1 LLKSLLNNESDI
13 VIGSRRLGKNMS
25 KSKFRYS
32 GLKLF
37 NFIISRLLKEK
48 ISDCSSGFR
57 AFRTEVI
64 KGINLREAQYQ
75 STELIIEAVKKGYRI
90 QEVPITIRERMYGQT
105 KKGTNFKYG
114 LNFTKVILKTWWRR

>member
-1 LLKSLLNNESDI
+1 
-13 VIGSRRLGKNMS
+13 MS